1 MAAAIK
7 LSVSK
12 NRQSIALAN
21 PSYITRRKEFGYQT
35 IDSQNFNALSKKYSI
50 PQESFENTQ
59 VNDQLSIIK

>member
-21 PSYITRRKEFGYQT
+21 PSYIPKRKEFGYQT
-35 IDSQNFNALSKKYSI
+35 IDSQNYNTLSKKFSI
-50 PQESFENTQ
+50 PQDSFENTQ
-59 VNDQLSIIK
+59 VID

>member
-21 PSYITRRKEFGYQT
+21 PSYIPKRKDFGYQT
-35 IDSQNFNALSKKYSI
+35 IDSQNYNILSKKNSI
-50 PQESFENTQ
+50 P
-59 VNDQLSIIK
+59 

>member
-12 NRQSIALAN
+12 NRQSIALVN

-35 IDSQNFNALSKKYSI
+35 IDQQNFNALSKKYSI
-50 PQESFENTQ
+50 PQDSYENTQ
-59 VNDQLSIIK
+59 VYDQLSTIK

>member
-50 PQESFENTQ
+50 PQESF
-59 VNDQLSIIK
+59 